1 METIE
6 EERLAD
12 ELTSEEADLLM
23 EAWPLPPEDTAREFE
38 EYLMEIGLRL

>member
-6 EERLAD
+6 EELQAD
-12 ELTSEEADLLM
+12 EFAAEADLLM